1 MSLSVQYL
9 EELDF
14 SKGGGLLP
22 AVVQHVDTGVVLMLG
37 YMNREALAESL
48 ARGRAVFFS
57 RSKARLWEKG
67 ETSGNALE
75 VVGVQVDCDKDALLV
90 TARPLGP
97 TCHLGTESCF
107 GGAVPGRETAMGSG
121 AQLKFLSELEVIVA
135 DRMSVRPHDSYT
147 ARLVAG
153 GIKRIAQKVGEEGLE
168 VALAA
173 AAGTDEEVVAE
184 AADLVYHLLVLLQ
197 ARGLRLERVVRALR
211 VRHAA
216 R

>member
-1 MSLSVQYL
+1 MSLSVQHL

-14 SKGGGLLP
+14 GKGGGLLP
-22 AVVQHVDTGVVLMLG
+22 VVVQHADTGAVLMLG
-37 YMNREALAESL
+37 YMNREALDESL

-57 RSKARLWEKG
+57 RTKARLWEKG
-67 ETSGNALE
+67 ETSGHALE
-75 VVGVQVDCDKDALLV
+75 VVAVQADCDKDALLV

-107 GGAVPGRETAMGSG
+107 GGALPAGEAAMGSG
-121 AQLKFLSELEVIVA
+121 AQLRFLSELEAIVA
-135 DRMSVRPHDSYT
+135 ERMSVRPHDSYT

-168 VALAA
+168 VSLAA
-173 AAGTDEEVVAE
+173 AAGSDEEVVAE